1 METATVYLSALQ
13 ESLQKKQRIMEEL
26 LTLTQQQ
33 SEVLQQENMDIDVFE
48 QLMAQ
53 KEKALGEINILDK
66 GFDSVYHKV
75 SPYLEQDKQSYRSAI
90 LEMQNLIRV
99 ITDCGVKIEGLER
112 RNREVFQRYLLKQR
126 AAERQYRIIRICQT
140 NIMHGSHIFW
150 IKRNNKKTTFMVNR
164 GCLFV
169 LTQPFSS
176 KSYSQLL

>member
-1 METATVYLSALQ
+1 MIDSAEQMSEALLSEHKVIQSNGIVKQ
-13 ESLQKKQRIMEEL
+13 ESIDGDGNSIFIRVAGIAAKETTDHGRAAYI
-26 LTLTQQQ
+26 
-33 SEVLQQENMDIDVFE
+33 DIDVFE

-126 AAERQYRIIRICQT
+126 QEIGNSRASSRTAVSYYQNMPNQHHAWQSY
-140 NIMHGSHIFW
+140 FLD
-150 IKRNNKKTTFMVNR
+150 KK
-164 GCLFV
+164 
-169 LTQPFSS
+169 
-176 KSYSQLL
+176 K

>member
-1 METATVYLSALQ
+1 METATVYLSALH

-53 KEKALGEINILDK
+53 KEKA
-66 GFDSVYHKV
+66 
-75 SPYLEQDKQSYRSAI
+75 LEQDKQSYRSAI

-126 AAERQYRIIRICQT
+126 QEIGNSRASSRTAVSYYQNMPNQHHAWQSY
-140 NIMHGSHIFW
+140 FLD
-150 IKRNNKKTTFMVNR
+150 KK
-164 GCLFV
+164 
-169 LTQPFSS
+169 
-176 KSYSQLL
+176 K

>member
-112 RNREVFQRYLLKQR
+112 RNREDFLYSLEIIKKRLKK
-126 AAERQYRIIRICQT
+126 
-140 NIMHGSHIFW
+140 NI
-150 IKRNNKKTTFMVNR
+150 FMN
-164 GCLFV
+164 
-169 LTQPFSS
+169 
-176 KSYSQLL
+176 

>member
-26 LTLTQQQ
+26 FTLTQQQ
-33 SEVLQQENMDIDVFE
+33 SMDIDVFE

-126 AAERQYRIIRICQT
+126 QEIGNSRASSRTAVSYYQNMPNQHHAWQSY
-140 NIMHGSHIFW
+140 FLD
-150 IKRNNKKTTFMVNR
+150 KK
-164 GCLFV
+164 
-169 LTQPFSS
+169 
-176 KSYSQLL
+176 K

>member
-99 ITDCGVKIEGLER
+99 ITDCGVKIEGLE
-112 RNREVFQRYLLKQR
+112 VFQRYLLKQR
-126 AAERQYRIIRICQT
+126 QEIGNSRASSRTAVSYYQNMPNQHHAWQSY
-140 NIMHGSHIFW
+140 FLD
-150 IKRNNKKTTFMVNR
+150 KK
-164 GCLFV
+164 
-169 LTQPFSS
+169 
-176 KSYSQLL
+176 K

>member
-1 METATVYLSALQ
+1 
-13 ESLQKKQRIMEEL
+13 MEEL

-126 AAERQYRIIRICQT
+126 QEIGNSRASNRTAVSYYQNMPNQHHAWQSY
-140 NIMHGSHIFW
+140 FLD
-150 IKRNNKKTTFMVNR
+150 KK
-164 GCLFV
+164 
-169 LTQPFSS
+169 
-176 KSYSQLL
+176 K

>member
-1 METATVYLSALQ
+1 M
-13 ESLQKKQRIMEEL
+13 
-26 LTLTQQQ
+26 TQQQ

-126 AAERQYRIIRICQT
+126 QEIGNSRASSSQRQYRIIRICQT

>member
-66 GFDSVYHKV
+66 GLIVYITK
-75 SPYLEQDKQSYRSAI
+75 SAHI
-90 LEMQNLIRV
+90 LSKISRV
-99 ITDCGVKIEGLER
+99 IAVQSWKC
-112 RNREVFQRYLLKQR
+112 
-126 AAERQYRIIRICQT
+126 RI
-140 NIMHGSHIFW
+140 
-150 IKRNNKKTTFMVNR
+150 
-164 GCLFV
+164 
-169 LTQPFSS
+169 
-176 KSYSQLL
+176 

>member
-26 LTLTQQQ
+26 FTLT
-33 SEVLQQENMDIDVFE
+33 QQENMDIDVFE

-126 AAERQYRIIRICQT
+126 QEI
-140 NIMHGSHIFW
+140 GSSRASSRTAVSYYQNMPNQHHAWQSYFLD
-150 IKRNNKKTTFMVNR
+150 KK
-164 GCLFV
+164 
-169 LTQPFSS
+169 
-176 KSYSQLL
+176 K

>member
-99 ITDCGVKIEGLER
+99 ITDCGVKIE
-112 RNREVFQRYLLKQR
+112 V
-126 AAERQYRIIRICQT
+126 
-140 NIMHGSHIFW
+140 
-150 IKRNNKKTTFMVNR
+150 
-164 GCLFV
+164 
-169 LTQPFSS
+169 
-176 KSYSQLL
+176 

>member
-26 LTLTQQQ
+26 FTLT
-33 SEVLQQENMDIDVFE
+33 QQENMDIDVFE

-126 AAERQYRIIRICQT
+126 QEIGNSRASSRTAVSYYQNMPNQHHAWQSY
-140 NIMHGSHIFW
+140 FLD
-150 IKRNNKKTTFMVNR
+150 KK
-164 GCLFV
+164 
-169 LTQPFSS
+169 
-176 KSYSQLL
+176 K

>member
-90 LEMQNLIRV
+90 LEMQNLLRV

-126 AAERQYRIIRICQT
+126 QEIGNSRASSRTAVSYYQNMPNQHHAWQSY
-140 NIMHGSHIFW
+140 FLD
-150 IKRNNKKTTFMVNR
+150 KK
-164 GCLFV
+164 
-169 LTQPFSS
+169 
-176 KSYSQLL
+176 K

>member
-126 AAERQYRIIRICQT
+126 
-140 NIMHGSHIFW
+140 HGSHIFW

>member
-99 ITDCGVKIEGLER
+99 ITDCGVKIE
-112 RNREVFQRYLLKQR
+112 R

-140 NIMHGSHIFW
+140 NIMLGSHIFW